1 MNKNNKKC
9 LNKVKKFCQ
18 ETKQGPYFICR
29 VCHWYFFEQEEYH
42 ILTSELFCPVRS
54 FDEKIYICDIYHKHL
69 SRHKCH
75 IKQSLIKWVG
85 SYPRWVK
92 GFKESRKNINFQEN
106 NYLKIM
112 HARKWENL

>member
-9 LNKVKKFCQ
+9 LNKVKKFFQ

-75 IKQSLIKWVG
+75 IKQSLIK
-85 SYPRWVK
+85 
-92 GFKESRKNINFQEN
+92 
-106 NYLKIM
+106 
-112 HARKWENL
+112 